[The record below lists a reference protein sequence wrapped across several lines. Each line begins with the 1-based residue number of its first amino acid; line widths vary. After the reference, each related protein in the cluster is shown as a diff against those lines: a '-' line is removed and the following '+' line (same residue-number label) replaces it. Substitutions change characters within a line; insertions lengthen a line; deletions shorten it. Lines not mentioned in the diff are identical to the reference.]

1 MIHAVTWINLEG
13 IMLSERSTDM
23 EVRHC
28 TIPLTINIQNK
39 QIYRE
44 SKTSGCQEEE
54 GGGKG
59 MGRDCLKGKGLPL
72 RVIKTLWNWTVITA
86 AYH

>member
-28 TIPLTINIQNK
+28 TIPPTINIQNK
-39 QIYRE
+39 QIYYRE
-44 SKTSGCQEEE
+44 SKIAVVRKRR
-54 GGGKG
+54 KG
-59 MGRDCLKGKGLPL
+59 MGRDCLKGKRLPL
-72 RVIKTLWNWTVITA
+72 RVIKTLWNWA
-86 AYH
+86 SDNSSYH